1 MKERVLGVFG
11 YNCLSLSEQST
22 ARAMF
27 LDALNQME
35 CEQALDAGKQPKPY
49 TAESEY
55 FKEEIQ
61 FTFWERYID
70 MDGSLRIRFKC
81 Y

>member
-1 MKERVLGVFG
+1 MQERVLGVFG
-11 YNCLSLSEQST
+11 YNCLSKSEQFT

-27 LDALNQME
+27 LDVLNQME
-35 CEQALDAGKQPKPY
+35 YEQALDAGKKPKPY
-49 TAESEY
+49 TVESEY
-55 FKEEIQ
+55 FKEEIR

-70 MDGSLRIRFKC
+70 MDGSLRIRFKR